1 MTSYLSNR
9 MLYLLI
15 GCLVGLWAGPGSAQE
30 IDRWYRVE
38 LLVFSHENARSAE
51 QWDAIPSLAYPAAA
65 RFLVEPDRVEA
76 NLDLYRA
83 DSVVDEYG
91 RQILT
96 ILPDP
101 GESPEQDIPD
111 APDPNIPSAETETT
125 EPRLPTPF
133 VALPARQREFRGKAA
148 YMQRSGRYRTLFHQ
162 AWVQPVAESEG
173 ALPLILDRS
182 GDTGDWPRLQG
193 SITLYL
199 SRYLHLQ
206 TNLWLN
212 TPGDYLPGE
221 WQMPSPPLGPPSV
234 IIEELPIEEP
244 EEQAAFGEQWL
255 DTEVEPTLTGSE
267 EEAAPEEGPL
277 EPVYPW
283 RHAVTMQQKR
293 RMRSNE
299 VHYLDHPLFGLVIKL
314 TPLTEEDL
322 GILARAEAGSESSPA
337 TH

>member
-9 MLYLLI
+9 MSYLLF
-15 GCLVGLWAGPGSAQE
+15 GCLLGLWAGPASAQE

-51 QWDAIPSLAYPAAA
+51 QWEAIPSLAYPAAA

-76 NLDLYRA
+76 NLDRYRA
-83 DSVVDEYG
+83 DSIVDEYG

-96 ILPDP
+96 ILPEPDQSP
-101 GESPEQDIPD
+101 GQDIPA
-111 APDPNIPSAETETT
+111 APDPNVPPAVTETT

-133 VALPARQREFRGKAA
+133 VALPASQREFRGKAA

-206 TNLWLN
+206 TDLWLN

-221 WQMPSPPLGPPSV
+221 WQMPPPPLGPPSV
-234 IIEELPIEEP
+234 IVVELPIEEP
-244 EEQAAFGEQWL
+244 EEQETFGEQWL
-255 DTEVEPTLTGSE
+255 EEEPTLPGNE
-267 EEAAPEEGPL
+267 EQASPEQGPL

-283 RHAVTMQQKR
+283 RHAVILQQKR

-299 VHYLDHPLFGLVIKL
+299 VHYLDHPLLGLVIKL
-314 TPLTEEDL
+314 TPLTGEDL
-322 GILARAEAGSESSPA
+322 EILARAEAGAGNSPA
-337 TH
+337 TR